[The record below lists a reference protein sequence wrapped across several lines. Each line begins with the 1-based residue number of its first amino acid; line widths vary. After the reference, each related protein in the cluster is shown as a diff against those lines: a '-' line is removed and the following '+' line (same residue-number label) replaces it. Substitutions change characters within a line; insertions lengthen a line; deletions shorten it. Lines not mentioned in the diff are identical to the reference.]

1 MQRLKRSIAMTVI
14 ILFASGV
21 SLIAQ
26 GRGGGQKPKTQS
38 SAPKASTG
46 APKAH
51 QGGKV
56 SAQSSP
62 KATKAPVKTAKSSPP
77 AATKSAKAASPASSA
92 SGAEKSKPA
101 KMASAKKSETSTTS
115 AGAGA
120 STAAGTGTTTSQPV
134 TLTAVQQKLQKNTN
148 LASKLQSR
156 LPQGADLMK
165 AADGF
170 RNLGQFV
177 AAVNVSNN
185 LGLDFTQLKM
195 KMVDDGL
202 SLGQSIQTLKP
213 AASGAVEAQRA
224 EYEARGM
231 IAETETQVSATVT
244 TTTTTTTQKPKG
256 KKSGGSDD

>member
-26 GRGGGQKPKTQS
+26 GRGGGQKPKTQT

-46 APKAH
+46 APKAP
-51 QGGKV
+51 QGAKV

-62 KATKAPVKTAKSSPP
+62 KATKVPVKTAKSSPP
-77 AATKSAKAASPASSA
+77 AATKSAKAASPASST

-115 AGAGA
+115 AAAGA
-120 STAAGTGTTTSQPV
+120 STTAGTGTTTSQPV

-156 LPQGADLMK
+156 LPGADLMK

-202 SLGQSIQTLKP
+202 SLGQSIQALKP

-231 IAETETQVSATVT
+231 IAETETQVSATATV
-244 TTTTTTTQKPKG
+244 TTTTTTQKPKG
-256 KKSGGSDD
+256 KKSGGSSD